1 MKRLLLLLLVT
12 ISLSATAQ
20 FRPYRD
26 VVYLNDS
33 SVIRGNIC
41 FAEPDSTLCVDTK
54 YGCTFVYSKD
64 EVLRY
69 ELQPQIRHKGFVLQS
84 GIGIGDEIYY
94 DDLIPFDISWGFK
107 YRTGSLYSV
116 GLNVKNQILSKFASS
131 AGMEYSAAS
140 IIQISQRLYFTRKP
154 ISPYCELNLGLSLFH
169 QELTNY
175 YHYQSVNPFS
185 NGITSFSDFFE
196 NALGLFFGGRGTCDV
211 EIGCSIRDLDVALNC
226 GLVFYKHSLHV
237 LQTISLKL
245 GYSLPI
251 K

>member
-33 SVIRGNIC
+33 SVIKGNIC

-54 YGCTFVYSKD
+54 YGCTFVYTKD

-84 GIGIGDEIYY
+84 GMGIGDVINY
-94 DDLIPFDISWGFK
+94 DDMIPLDISWGFK

-116 GLNVKNQILSKFASS
+116 GLNLKNQMLSKFVEN
-131 AGMEYSAAS
+131 AGMDYSAAS

-154 ISPYCELNLGLSLFH
+154 ISPYCELNIGLSLFH
-169 QELTNY
+169 QELTYYY
-175 YHYQSVNPFS
+175 YHFPFS
-185 NGITSFSDFFE
+185 YGITSFSGFFE
-196 NALGLFFGGRGTCDV
+196 NAWYFFADRGTCDV
-211 EIGCSIRDLDVALNC
+211 EVGCSIRNLDVALNC
-226 GLVFYKHSLHV
+226 GIGFYDNNIYSR
-237 LQTISLKL
+237 TISLRL

>member
-54 YGCTFVYSKD
+54 YGCTFVYTKD

-69 ELQPQIRHKGFVLQS
+69 ELQPQVRQKGFVLQS
-84 GIGIGDEIYY
+84 GMGIGDVIYY
-94 DDLIPFDISWGFK
+94 DDMIPLDISWGFK

-116 GLNVKNQILSKFASS
+116 GLNVKNQMFAIS
-131 AGMEYSAAS
+131 AGDYSAAS
-140 IIQISQRLYFTRKP
+140 IIQISQRLYLTRKP

-175 YHYQSVNPFS
+175 YYYHHYPFS

-226 GLVFYKHSLHV
+226 GLVFYKHSHV